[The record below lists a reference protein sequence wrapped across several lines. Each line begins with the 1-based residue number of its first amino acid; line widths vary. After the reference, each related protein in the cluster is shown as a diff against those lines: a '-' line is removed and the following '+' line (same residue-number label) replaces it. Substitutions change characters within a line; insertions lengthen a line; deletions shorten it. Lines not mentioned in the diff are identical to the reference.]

1 MNIFTYIL
9 IVLPLLMASCEK
21 NDNSLNNIT
30 DENRVCTPYVSA
42 SFSSADFLEFATDES
57 TIIVSHRQVGN
68 CLILDTQFSGGCE
81 EHLLQ
86 LIIDDSAQA
95 AVNLSAIIPARLA
108 HNNTD
113 QCEAI
118 VSLEVF
124 VDISKLEL
132 LQMEVVE
139 LDIENYSPIIE
150 LVF

>member
-1 MNIFTYIL
+1 MKIFIYLL
-9 IVLPLLMASCEK
+9 IVLPLLMVSCGK

-42 SFSSADFLEFATDES
+42 SFSSADFPELATDES
-57 TIIVSHRQVGN
+57 TIIVSHRQLGD

-81 EHLLQ
+81 EHILQ
-86 LIIDDSAQA
+86 LIIDDNVQPFI
-95 AVNLSAIIPARLA
+95 NLSAIIPARLS

-113 QCEAI
+113 QCTAI
-118 VSLEVF
+118 VSLEVY